1 MLQKMKN
8 ILVVGPRKEYQEII
22 DVLYREGTIHLQD
35 VSSVIAGKIAIFSH
49 MEVPKEEEISA
60 LLVKLHGIAH
70 ILPKS
75 VSEPIKMGEC
85 EESLQKLSTR
95 DLIKRAYRMISSMES
110 QTRDLANRRS
120 ELELSRTTLDNYA
133 RILAKIQPLESQVPL
148 LEGFEVTVLLIQ
160 KEFRDILEL
169 IQPQL
174 MTITHNQ
181 FEFIAADLDETTT
194 AVITVFSK
202 KYSEQVHSFLFS
214 QNVNE
219 VRIPREYANIPLD
232 EALAMI
238 EKNKEEMAEEIKNI
252 DTQLETLSSM
262 RSMEISTLA
271 RLLEDRLEEI
281 RALNSFGQSANT
293 IIIRGW
299 IPKKFFKNTK
309 KALFETFGNR
319 VVVSEMKVSAEELEG
334 APTFYDNP
342 RWVKPF
348 EFFMRLVSPPKYVE
362 IDPSPLMAIFF
373 PLFFGVIVGD
383 IGYGLCI
390 IAFALVMKWR
400 FPLLEWIQQLMNILL
415 ISAIPTIFFGFL
427 YGEFF
432 GDLGETMGWI
442 HPVTFLGITWNRIEA
457 IVPLLILAIVI
468 GIIHIYIGLSIGAL
482 NAIYRKKKRHL
493 MEKVGMMGV
502 IAGIIV
508 LICTFIGIVPSFGL
522 YLAVA
527 LMVIFVPLLIYGG
540 GTMGAIEVMS
550 TLGNILSYARIMAIG
565 MASVILALVA
575 NKLGGAMDVAI
586 VGILIATLLHA
597 LNVIL
602 AMFSPSLHSVRLHI
616 VEFYSKFYE
625 GGGEPY
631 RPFGRDK
638 KAG

>member
-1 MLQKMKN
+1 MLQKMKSV
-8 ILVVGPRKEYQEII
+8 LVVGPRRDYQEII

-35 VSSVIAGKIAIFSH
+35 ISGILENGQEIFTR

-70 ILPKS
+70 ILP
-75 VSEPIKMGEC
+75 VSDEEPVKMGDC
-85 EESLQKLSTR
+85 EESLQKLSTSA
-95 DLIKRAYRMISSMES
+95 LIARAYQVISNLES
-110 QTRDLANRRS
+110 HTRELANRRS
-120 ELELSRTTLDNYA
+120 DLELRRTTLDNYA
-133 RILAKIQPLESQVPL
+133 RIMGKIQPIESQVPL

-160 KEFRDILEL
+160 KEFHEILDL
-169 IQPQL
+169 VRPQL
-174 MTITHNQ
+174 KAITHNQ
-181 FEFIAADLDETTT
+181 FEFITAELDENNI
-194 AVITVFSK
+194 AAITVFSK

-232 EALAMI
+232 EALNAI
-238 EKNKEEMAEEIKNI
+238 ARNKEEIDTEIKTI
-252 DTQLETLSSM
+252 DGDLAALSS
-262 RSMEISTLA
+262 RRYLEISTLA

-281 RALNSFGQSANT
+281 RALNRFGQSENT
-293 IIIRGW
+293 ILIRGW
-299 IPKKFFKNTK
+299 IPKKFLKRTK
-309 KALFETFGNR
+309 AALSDAFGNR
-319 VVVSEMKVSAEELEG
+319 VVVSEMDVSAEELEN

-348 EFFMRLVSPPKYVE
+348 EFFMKLVSPPKYVE

-400 FPLLEWIQQLMNILL
+400 FKMMEWIQQLANILL

-432 GDLGETMGWI
+432 GNLGEEMGWI
-442 HPVTFLGITWNRIEA
+442 EPVTLFGITWNRLEA
-457 IVPLLILAIVI
+457 IVPLLVLAIVI
-468 GIIHIYIGLSIGAL
+468 GVIHIYIGLSLGAL
-482 NAIYRKKKRHL
+482 NAIYRRKKKHL
-493 MEKVGMMGV
+493 LEKIGMMGV
-502 IAGIIV
+502 IAGI
-508 LICTFIGIVPSFGL
+508 LILVVTLMGIIPEFGTII
-522 YLAVA
+522 AAA
-527 LMVIFVPLLIYGG
+527 LMVVFVPLLIYGG

-575 NKLGGAMDVAI
+575 NELGGALGVAV

-638 KAG
+638 GAE

>member
-8 ILVVGPRKEYQEII
+8 VLVVGPRKDYQEII
-22 DVLYREGTIHLQD
+22 DVLYREGSIHLQD
-35 VSSVIAGKIAIFSH
+35 TSGIVAGHSPTFSQ

-60 LLVKLHGIAH
+60 LLVKLKGIAL

-75 VSEPIKMGEC
+75 GSEPVKKGDC
-85 EESLQKLSTR
+85 EDSLQKLSTPA
-95 DLIKRAYRMISSMES
+95 LIGRAHHVIFNMES
-110 QTRDLANRRS
+110 HTRDLANRRS
-120 ELELSRTTLDNYA
+120 DLELRRTSLDNYA
-133 RILAKIQPLESQVPL
+133 RIMSKIQPIESQVPL
-148 LEGFEVTVLLIQ
+148 LEGFEVTVLLIR
-160 KEFRDILEL
+160 KEFQEILEL
-169 IQPQL
+169 VRPQL
-174 MTITHNQ
+174 MAITHNQ
-181 FEFIAADLDETTT
+181 FEFIAADLDETTI
-194 AVITVFSK
+194 AAITVFSK
-202 KYSEQVHSFLFS
+202 KYSEQVHSFFFS

-232 EALAMI
+232 QALLII
-238 EKNKEEMAEEIKNI
+238 EKNKEEIAEEIKSI
-252 DTQLETLSSM
+252 DSEMAVLSS
-262 RSMEISTLA
+262 RRYLEISTLA
-271 RLLEDRLEEI
+271 RLLQDRLEEI
-281 RALNSFGQSANT
+281 QTLNRFGQSDNT

-299 IPKKFFKNTK
+299 IPKNLFKKTK
-309 KALFETFGNR
+309 AALAEAFGGR
-319 VVVSEMKVSAEELEG
+319 VVVSELDVSAEEMEE

-390 IAFALVMKWR
+390 IAFAIVMKWR

-432 GDLGETMGWI
+432 GDLGERMGWI
-442 HPVTFLGITWNRIEA
+442 HPMTFLGITWNRVEA
-457 IVPLLILAIVI
+457 MVPLLILAIVI
-468 GIIHIYIGLSIGAL
+468 GIIHIYLGLSLGAL

-502 IAGIIV
+502 IAAILV
-508 LICTFIGIVPSFGL
+508 LVGGFIGIIPSYGTI
-522 YLAVA
+522 LAAA
-527 LMVIFVPLLIYGG
+527 LLVIFVPLLIYGG

-550 TLGNILSYARIMAIG
+550 TIGNILSYARIMAIG

-575 NKLGGAMDVAI
+575 NELGGAMEVAV
-586 VGILIATLLHA
+586 VGVLIATLLHA

-616 VEFYSKFYE
+616 VEFNSKFYE
-625 GGGEPY
+625 GGGKPY
-631 RPFGRDK
+631 LPFGREK
-638 KAG
+638 KPG

>member
-8 ILVVGPRKEYQEII
+8 ILVVGPRKDYQEII
-22 DVLYREGTIHLQD
+22 DVLYREGTMHLQD
-35 VSSVIAGKIAIFSH
+35 VSSILSDKMEVFSR

-60 LLVKLHGIAH
+60 LLVKLNGIAH
-70 ILPKS
+70 ILPAS
-75 VSEPIKMGEC
+75 GEEPAKMGDC
-85 EESLQKLSTR
+85 EDSLHKLSTGA
-95 DLIKRAYRMISSMES
+95 LLKRSYRMISSMES
-110 QTRDLANRRS
+110 HTRDLANRRS
-120 ELELSRTTLDNYA
+120 DLELRHSTLANYA
-133 RILAKIQPLESQVPL
+133 RIMEKIQPLENQVPL
-148 LEGFEVTVLLIQ
+148 LEGFEVTVLLIR
-160 KEFRDILEL
+160 KEFSDILAL
-169 IQPQL
+169 VRPQL
-174 MTITHNQ
+174 KAITHDQ
-181 FEFIAADLDETTT
+181 FEFITADLDENTM
-194 AVITVFSK
+194 AAITVFSK

-219 VRIPREYANIPLD
+219 VRIPREYANMPLD
-232 EALAMI
+232 QALDSI
-238 EKNKEEMAEEIKNI
+238 TRTQEEINSEIKTI
-252 DTQLETLSSM
+252 EDELASLSS
-262 RSMEISTLA
+262 RRYLEISTLA
-271 RLLEDRLEEI
+271 KLLEDRLEEI
-281 RALNSFGQSANT
+281 RALNRFGQSENT

-299 IPKKFFKNTK
+299 IPKKFLKKTK
-309 KALFETFGNR
+309 SALSDAFGGK
-319 VVVSEMKVSAEELEG
+319 VVVSEVKVPDEELEN

-362 IDPSPLMAIFF
+362 IDPSPFMAIFF

-390 IAFALVMKWR
+390 MAFALIMKWR
-400 FPLLEWIQQLMNILL
+400 FRLVEWIQQLMNILL
-415 ISAIPTIFFGFL
+415 ISSIPTIFFGYL

-432 GDLGETMGWI
+432 GNLGEEMGWI
-442 HPVTFLGITWNRIEA
+442 EPVTFLGITWNRLEA
-457 IVPLLILAIVI
+457 IVPLLVLAIVI
-468 GIIHIYIGLSIGAL
+468 GVIHIYIGLSIGAL
-482 NAIYRKKKRHL
+482 NAIYRKKKKHL
-493 MEKVGMMGV
+493 MEKIGMMGV

-508 LICTFIGIVPSFGL
+508 LVVSFMGIIPSFGTI
-522 YLAVA
+522 LAAV

-575 NKLGGAMDVAI
+575 NELGGAMGVA
-586 VGILIATLLHA
+586 VLGILIATLLHA

-631 RPFGRDK
+631 KPFGRNKGAD
-638 KAG
+638 